1 MIHRIRSLIAAII
14 TSVVML
20 ALPERGGAMAGSAG
34 SGTGTGTS
42 SASTRGSAPSGMGTN
57 ASSANLGR
65 SAPPGMGTQDVGTGA
80 NLNRNIQTNSP
91 DVQPATSRSRAAAQ
105 AKRNA
110 GAGHA
115 PNGLPIGAIGTGTSN
130 EEQMVVGPS
139 LSPNR
144 PAARVDGNTAGTF
157 GRGSSLSDQVSG
169 PRAAPAGEKVLDA
182 QAVIQRRTTVSHK
195 RIPGPENGTR

>member
-1 MIHRIRSLIAAII
+1 MIHRIRSFIAAII
-14 TSVVML
+14 TSVAML

-42 SASTRGSAPSGMGTN
+42 GSARSGMGTN
-57 ASSANLGR
+57 ASSANPGR

-139 LSPNR
+139 LSRNR
-144 PAARVDGNTAGTF
+144 PAARVDGSTAGTF